1 MTRIPAKPVLKYNQI
16 VKIRANPSNPRH
28 PRSIPKGDLTM
39 IAFVFTGGGS
49 SGPLQAGAVRAL
61 LESNI
66 IPDMVVGT
74 SAGALNAVFL
84 AAHGPT
90 LDAYDRL
97 AQAWTGATKRKAMPG
112 GYLGAFRRLIFRA
125 DSLFESSGL
134 RTMLETELP
143 PAVRTFGDLK
153 IPCYITASDLRSRRL
168 FLFGEEPGGPL
179 IEAALASSAIPG
191 VYPPIDYH
199 GLQLVDGGVVDNVP
213 ASVAMDKGATTL
225 YLINVGYGGQT
236 EDAVKGVIPIVDR
249 AIGVFLAE
257 SLYAD
262 LNRADLDPTIDLH
275 HIQFPDFADVGLLDF
290 DQTAAMLTAGYR
302 ITLDYLKD
310 PHPRNQIQPLKSMDR
325 PDAPIPGIRE
335 IPRRRP

>member
-1 MTRIPAKPVLKYNQI
+1 
-16 VKIRANPSNPRH
+16 
-28 PRSIPKGDLTM
+28 M

-97 AQAWTGATKRKAMPG
+97 AQAWTGATKAKAMPG
-112 GYLGAFRRLIFRA
+112 GYFGALRRLIFKA
-125 DSLFESSGL
+125 DSLFDSSGL

-143 PAVRTFGDLK
+143 PSVRTFGDLK
-153 IPCYITASDLRSRRL
+153 IPCYTTASDLRSRRL
-168 FLFGEEPGGPL
+168 FLFGDDPAGPL
-179 IEAALASSAIPG
+179 IDAALASSAIPG
-191 VYPPIDYH
+191 VYPPVDYH

-257 SLYAD
+257 SLYND

-290 DQTAAMLTAGYR
+290 DQTAAMLRRGYEA
-302 ITLDYLKD
+302 TLDYLKN
-310 PHPRNQIQPLKSMDR
+310 PNPRGPMQTRQGTDR
-325 PDAPIPGIRE
+325 TAAPVPGLRE
-335 IPRRRP
+335 IVRRRP

>member
-1 MTRIPAKPVLKYNQI
+1 
-16 VKIRANPSNPRH
+16 
-28 PRSIPKGDLTM
+28 M

-61 LESNI
+61 LGSGI
-66 IPDMVVGT
+66 VPDMVVGT

-90 LDAYDRL
+90 LEVYDRL
-97 AQAWTGATKRKAMPG
+97 AQAWTGATKAKAMPG
-112 GYLGAFRRLIFRA
+112 GYFAALRRLLFRK
-125 DSLFESSGL
+125 DSLFDSSGL
-134 RTMLETELP
+134 RAMLETELP
-143 PAVRTFGDLK
+143 PSVRTFGDLK

-168 FLFGEEPGGPL
+168 FLFGEDPAGPV
-179 IEAALASSAIPG
+179 IDAALASSAIPG
-191 VYPPIDYH
+191 VYPPVDYH

-236 EDAVKGVIPIVDR
+236 EDPVKGVIPIVDR

-290 DQTAAMLTAGYR
+290 DQTDAMLGRGYEA
-302 ITLDYLKD
+302 TLDYLKD
-310 PHPRNQIQPLKSMDR
+310 PHPRGPMQPIQSADHPA
-325 PDAPIPGIRE
+325 APVPGLRE
-335 IPRRRP
+335 IIRRRL